1 MVDRTASHFPPAS
14 PMFLREEEVRRG
26 LELMH
31 FASAAIAEAGDRA
44 LAEAKFGRAH
54 ARCLY
59 FIARDPGLSVK
70 TLLGYLGVTKQSL
83 GRVLGDL
90 IERGLVEARSGRNDR
105 RQRLLSLTDSGQ
117 VVENELFDAMRAR
130 MAAAYGDAGQEA
142 VTGFWQVLQG
152 LLDSADRRMVAGLA
166 RSGGNRT

>member
-1 MVDRTASHFPPAS
+1 MADRSSSHFPPAS

-31 FASAAIAEAGDRA
+31 FAAAALSAAPDRA
-44 LAEAKFGRAH
+44 LAEAGLGRAH

-83 GRVLGDL
+83 GRVLGEL
-90 IERGLVEARSGRNDR
+90 TTRGLVEARPGTDDR
-105 RQRLLSLTDSGQ
+105 RQRLLMLSDAGQ
-117 VVENELFDAMRAR
+117 AVEAGLFDAMRAR

-142 VTGFWQVLQG
+142 VTGFWQVLEG
-152 LLDSADRRMVAGLA
+152 LLDPVDRRMVAGLA
-166 RSGGNRT
+166 RSGGDRT